1 MISNGLSHRNQ
12 HKMLGE
18 VYVHKWKFFNRDR
31 MGEYHSAKRKTYF
44 EKATCL
50 QQLSYRVNIIF
61 PLEKVFSH

>member
-44 EKATCL
+44 EKSHMLATTFIL
-50 QQLSYRVNIIF
+50 GEYN
-61 PLEKVFSH
+61 FSS

>member
-44 EKATCL
+44 EKSHMLATTF
-50 QQLSYRVNIIF
+50 I
-61 PLEKVFSH
+61 